1 MRHRYNVMHVNVR
14 GVCDFLETRFCVS
27 HPGMAYRKVCDVQGA
42 PMAGEALHC
51 AEGLE
56 LDWDLDKE
64 ELPEPGP
71 SMERSQ
77 LQHVD
82 CQRSGRVN
90 FAYNYQQVI
99 VGNYFH

>member
-1 MRHRYNVMHVNVR
+1 
-14 GVCDFLETRFCVS
+14 
-27 HPGMAYRKVCDVQGA
+27 MAYRKVCDVQGA

-71 SMERSQ
+71 SMDRSQ
-77 LQHVD
+77 MQHVE
-82 CQRSGRVN
+82 CQRSGRAN
-90 FAYNYQQVI
+90 FGYNYKQVML
-99 VGNYFH
+99 